1 MSLIPRM
8 KYNNKGRYDGFLTKI
23 GTTAGLLGSEN
34 GSDLEHLTLVNVATL
49 ADKASG
55 SENGHSCGNAD
66 ATT

>member
-1 MSLIPRM
+1 MSLTPRIT
-8 KYNNKGRYDGFLTKI
+8 YNNKGRDDGFLTKI
-23 GTTAGLLGSEN
+23 YTTAGLLGSKN
-34 GSDLEHLTLVNVATL
+34 GSDFEHLTLVNVATL